1 MENMVI
7 LETITQVVG
16 SNLEPVILDDVTNE
30 IEHQYLSAKKAKE
43 MLDWKPRYT
52 LEAGLRRTME

>member
-7 LETITQVVG
+7 VETIMEVVG
-16 SNLEPVILDDVTNE
+16 SNLKPVILDEVTNE
-30 IEHQYLSAKKAKE
+30 IEHQYLSAKKAKK

-52 LEAGLRRTME
+52 LEAGLKRTME